1 MVYSSSCQGES
12 RTSGPCDGAEQRP
25 AETLWKRDVQAAWI
39 TLAFPLLGCKGSC
52 CELQDMLIQA
62 LAIGDLVKMELYQIQ
77 SKILTIFQPS
87 ECVAVW
93 AKVPKLCNLC

>member
-1 MVYSSSCQGES
+1 MEKGRPGSVDNTGISPVRMQGE
-12 RTSGPCDGAEQRP
+12 
-25 AETLWKRDVQAAWI
+25 
-39 TLAFPLLGCKGSC
+39 F

-87 ECVAVW
+87 GCVVVW
-93 AKVPKLCNLC
+93 AKVPKLCNLCQLAAIL

>member
-1 MVYSSSCQGES
+1 
-12 RTSGPCDGAEQRP
+12 
-25 AETLWKRDVQAAWI
+25 
-39 TLAFPLLGCKGSC
+39 
-52 CELQDMLIQA
+52 MLIQA

-87 ECVAVW
+87 ECMVVW